1 MSEFTH
7 QRIAKRVHSREID
20 KVVVMGKTEPIR
32 IYELMGL
39 TDKPIGEQMK
49 NFLEAYN
56 EGIQAYQQRKW
67 DEGIALMEH
76 AMKQVPNDPVC
87 QLYVERMRLFQLNPP
102 DAQWNGVFVLGS
114 K

>member
-1 MSEFTH
+1 MFHVE
-7 QRIAKRVHSREID
+7 HSFFSLFETR
-20 KVVVMGKTEPIR
+20 TF
-32 IYELMGL
+32 
-39 TDKPIGEQMK
+39 K